1 MNKNDVML
9 CVNIKAYLEYRLPPE
24 STEEEMNR
32 KLADQAIAHLA
43 YQLQDEFAR
52 LLLKVVE
59 IKAKG

>member
-1 MNKNDVML
+1 
-9 CVNIKAYLEYRLPPE
+9 
-24 STEEEMNR
+24 MNR